1 MFKKKANQTEIV
13 ERKPKKKKK
22 AWKIIAI
29 IAVVLIILKAV
40 SGALLGSAEDMLPAV
55 DTAAVEKGTITST
68 LDTSGTIASELTR
81 VYASPVSAQVGEVP
95 VTAGQS
101 ILKGEYLLT
110 YDTTSLQKSY
120 DIAELQAKAENA
132 TNNDAL
138 AKSSESAT
146 DLATSTNDINTLQSM
161 EATLNAE
168 IASLQSQA
176 TGNEID
182 SNKNAAINEEIV
194 GIKAEIENLAAQIAT
209 LETKKAS
216 EGLSDKEKE
225 KLKDLKEKKSKKED
239 KLKEKE
245 KSLKKGVDI
254 ANNLT
259 QIQAQ
264 LTQKNTQLAEIQ
276 SHLAEAQS
284 KKAAAEAGILSESAK
299 ANISYSQQASKLTLE
314 QSAEDLS
321 KAKAGI
327 TADFDGI
334 VTDVQASA
342 GAVAA
347 EGTPLIT
354 IASAESMCVEIPV
367 SKYNLTNLK
376 LDQKATVTFQD
387 KEYTGTINYISKMA
401 SVNESGA
408 AMVTVK
414 VHIDTPD
421 DNLILGLDAK
431 VSIDLGMAENVLM
444 VPLSAVNSDTEGDF
458 VYVVEE
464 GLVAKKYVTT
474 GMASKEDMEIKSG
487 IEEGEKVITTID
499 SMIVEGMPVIE
510 NVPQDTETVGE
521 TESAGETD
529 TEEADAS
536 AAEVNTETEQ

>member
-1 MFKKKANQTEIV
+1 MFKKKEKQTEIV
-13 ERKPKKKKK
+13 ERKPKKKRKV
-22 AWKIIAI
+22 WKIIAI
-29 IAVVLIILKAV
+29 IAVVLILIKVV
-40 SGALLGSAEDMLPAV
+40 SGALLGGVEDMVPAV
-55 DTAAVEKGTITST
+55 DTIAVEKGNITST

-95 VTAGQS
+95 VAVGQS
-101 ILKGEYLLT
+101 VLKGEYLLT

-132 TNNDAL
+132 TGSDAL
-138 AKSSESAT
+138 AKSSESAA

-161 EATLNAE
+161 VDTLNAE
-168 IASLQSQA
+168 ISSLQSQA

-182 SNKNAAINEEIV
+182 NNENAAKNEEIV
-194 GIKAEIENLAAQIAT
+194 GIKAEIENIAAQISA
-209 LETKKAS
+209 LEAKKAS

-225 KLKDLKEKKSKKED
+225 KLKDLKEKKKNKEENLKK
-239 KLKEKE
+239 KE
-245 KSLKKGVDI
+245 KSLKSGVDI

-264 LTQKNTQLAEIQ
+264 LTQKNTQLAEVQ
-276 SHLAEAQS
+276 SQLAEAQS

-321 KAKAGI
+321 RAKAGI

-342 GAVAA
+342 GTVAA
-347 EGTPLIT
+347 EGTPLIS

-367 SKYNLTNLK
+367 SKYNLANLK
-376 LDQKATVTFQD
+376 LDQKATITFQD
-387 KEYTGTINYISKMA
+387 KEYAGTINYISKMA
-401 SVNESGA
+401 SKNESGA
-408 AMVTVK
+408 AMVNVK
-414 VHIDTPD
+414 VHIDVPD

-431 VSIDLGMAENVLM
+431 VSIDLGTAENVLM
-444 VPLSAVNSDTEGDF
+444 VPLSAVNSDKDGDF

-499 SMIVEGMPVIE
+499 STVMEGMPVIE
-510 NVPQDTETVGE
+510 NVAEDVEG
-521 TESAGETD
+521 
-529 TEEADAS
+529 TEEAATEETDAP
-536 AAEVNTETEQ
+536 ALEVKVETAQ